1 MVNHISLRYQ
11 LLLIFSNIL
20 IASVVSA
27 RPENSLKNLK
37 KSESKDL
44 IAASSVTM
52 KSFKMQSVSPSSGG
66 SGKYGYPYRVAPTLS
81 PVISARADDNEAVVP
96 QAKTYGSKL
105 FSSEE
110 STKRA
115 PKKYKAPFATR
126 RSGFDSEENT
136 SSEKRLKYYRE
147 PKYRNFDELE
157 SVFRP
162 RRIDINSPY
171 SSYGY
176 ASKPSSRPPVSP
188 RDPYLSPSGEPSDS
202 FYPVPVKKVKSYPTP
217 YSSEVPSYGAGKYE
231 DPYDDVS
238 AEYGKSGYSGPS
250 SYPSSPGHYG
260 YEDYTIESNKPIVGD
275 IRKRLLDYAGAS
287 DLYEGEPD
295 YLQEIARNK
304 QKYGHVANDYYAN
317 GRHGYRGSYSDFPYV
332 ESKVSVLKKFRS

>member
-1 MVNHISLRYQ
+1 MRNCYLKRSLPGVLVCKSYIIEISTLVDLQQPINSISSICSCNLYLR
-11 LLLIFSNIL
+11 L
-20 IASVVSA
+20 
-27 RPENSLKNLK
+27 R
-37 KSESKDL
+37 
-44 IAASSVTM
+44 
-52 KSFKMQSVSPSSGG
+52 G

-126 RSGFDSEENT
+126 RSGFDSEEDT

-171 SSYGY
+171 SSYG
-176 ASKPSSRPPVSP
+176 
-188 RDPYLSPSGEPSDS
+188 
-202 FYPVPVKKVKSYPTP
+202 YPTP

-332 ESKVSVLKKFRS
+332 ESKVSVLKKLRS